1 MDGCMVFITHTQIS
15 HIQICATSCT
25 PVLLHTHRH
34 TTSLSKQ
41 LYWKPCTSSACLRA
55 CLCVCVCVCV
65 CVWKTGL
72 LLLVE
77 LNNLVELVTALFI
90 CWMGST
96 WILTGII
103 CCFTVG
109 TGAILQQQ
117 DHLRPG
123 GGEVQRHHLYSG
135 VLCLCHISV
144 SPWSQTPT
152 LRGTKTTHSFTD
164 LFVYGSTVAV

>member
-65 CVWKTGL
+65 CVRMKNWTTTTSGVKQLSWIGYCIIYL
-72 LLLVE
+72 LNGVHLDTDWDYLL
-77 LNNLVELVTALFI
+77 F
-90 CWMGST
+90 
-96 WILTGII
+96 
-103 CCFTVG
+103 
-109 TGAILQQQ
+109 
-117 DHLRPG
+117 
-123 GGEVQRHHLYSG
+123 YSG
-135 VLCLCHISV
+135 NRCNTSTTRSSATWWRRSSKASSLFWCVVSLSYLCLSMV
-144 SPWSQTPT
+144 SDPY
-152 LRGTKTTHSFTD
+152 TKG
-164 LFVYGSTVAV
+164 Y